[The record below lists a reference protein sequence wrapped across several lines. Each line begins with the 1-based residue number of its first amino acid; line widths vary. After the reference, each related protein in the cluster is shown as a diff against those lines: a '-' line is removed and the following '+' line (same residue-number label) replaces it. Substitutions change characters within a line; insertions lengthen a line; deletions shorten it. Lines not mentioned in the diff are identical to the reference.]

1 MKELS
6 CICNSRYVVLRAY
19 RASGAVYVGMDLQT
33 GHEVAIK
40 QMKLSTQPK
49 KELLVNEIAVM
60 KQFHHPNIINYL
72 DSYLVNN
79 DELWV

>member
-1 MKELS
+1 M
-6 CICNSRYVVLRAY
+6 
-19 RASGAVYVGMDLQT
+19 YVGADLQT
-33 GHEVAIK
+33 AHEVAIK

-72 DSYLVNN
+72 DSFLVNN
-79 DELWV
+79 DELWVRALFSCSRKLVQLLRMRALSN